1 MYIAE
6 VAKPSIRG
14 LLVSAYS
21 ALLMCFG
28 QFAAGIV
35 DGVLAPFDMGWRFM
49 LGFAIVPGTVMFVG
63 FWNPSGITELVGG
76 QCMDD
81 TMKHTRFSK
90 VFGIAMEK

>member
-1 MYIAE
+1 
-6 VAKPSIRG
+6 
-14 LLVSAYS
+14 
-21 ALLMCFG
+21 
-28 QFAAGIV
+28 
-35 DGVLAPFDMGWRFM
+35 MGWRFM